1 MIDLDQWDERS
12 ATLEFDEGMTRFAA
26 ETEAASRQGVKRHE
40 VLNAIR
46 QRNSEQAR
54 GHGQAME
61 RDIPDNLPG
70 VQRATPEQDRP
81 VLERDVPAGRDCG
94 ALPPLRMEVRRQLR

>member
-1 MIDLDQWDERS
+1 MIDIDQWDERS

-54 GHGQAME
+54 DHGSAVE
-61 RDIPDNLPG
+61 RDIPNDLPG
-70 VQRATPEQDRP
+70 VQCAASEQDRP
-81 VLERDVPAGRDCG
+81 LLERDVPAGRDRRV
-94 ALPPLRMEVRRQLR
+94 LSPLRLENGRAL